1 MLFNSTEFIFF
12 FTIVFFSYWF
22 LFSKSNQFQNILIL
36 FSSYLFYAWWDLRF
50 LVLII
55 ISSLT
60 DFLAGIFIQKNKKN
74 KQRKSI
80 LFISLFTN
88 LGILFCFKY
97 FNFFIDNFL
106 MVLKSFNI
114 STNIEFIEIILPI
127 GISFYTFQSLSYTID
142 VYNKKINATNNIIA
156 FFAFVS
162 FFPQLVAGPIE
173 RAKNLLPQFCKP
185 RVFDYEFALSGCKL
199 ILIGLFKKM
208 VIADSLSIVVDMI
221 YANPADYLG
230 LPTLI
235 ATVFFAFQIY
245 CDFSG
250 YSDIAIGLARLLGF
264 KLMLNFDTPYFSK
277 SLSEFW
283 RRWHISLSSWFRD
296 YVYIPLGGSRVSETK
311 VSFNIMVTFLLSGLW
326 HGANW
331 TFILWGALHGLVVVI
346 EKQIL
351 TVTNHLKNN
360 FVIDFMKI
368 SLTFSFVCIT
378 WIFFRSETIYDA
390 FLIFNNLFIDI
401 ASYTNYEEIS
411 LKFRGIGLKPSDM
424 VYCLALIIFL
434 ITIEIVTK
442 NNKILNNLKNKKL
455 FIVAFYYILLI
466 FILIFGTQ
474 NNANNFIYFQF

>member
-264 KLMLNFDTPYFSK
+264 KLMLNFETPYFSK

-296 YVYIPLGGSRVSETK
+296 YIYIPLGGSRVSETK

-331 TFILWGALHGLVVVI
+331 TFILWGALHGFVVVI

-378 WIFFRSETIYDA
+378 WIFW
-390 FLIFNNLFIDI
+390 
-401 ASYTNYEEIS
+401 
-411 LKFRGIGLKPSDM
+411 
-424 VYCLALIIFL
+424 
-434 ITIEIVTK
+434 
-442 NNKILNNLKNKKL
+442 
-455 FIVAFYYILLI
+455 
-466 FILIFGTQ
+466 
-474 NNANNFIYFQF
+474 

>member
-1 MLFNSTEFIFF
+1 
-12 FTIVFFSYWF
+12 
-22 LFSKSNQFQNILIL
+22 
-36 FSSYLFYAWWDLRF
+36 
-50 LVLII
+50 
-55 ISSLT
+55 
-60 DFLAGIFIQKNKKN
+60 
-74 KQRKSI
+74 
-80 LFISLFTN
+80 
-88 LGILFCFKY
+88 
-97 FNFFIDNFL
+97 

-250 YSDIAIGLARLLGF
+250 YSDIAIGLAKDFLGF
-264 KLMLNFDTPYFSK
+264 KLMLNFETPYFSK

-331 TFILWGALHGLVVVI
+331 TLSCGVLYMDW
-346 EKQIL
+346 
-351 TVTNHLKNN
+351 
-360 FVIDFMKI
+360 
-368 SLTFSFVCIT
+368 
-378 WIFFRSETIYDA
+378 
-390 FLIFNNLFIDI
+390 
-401 ASYTNYEEIS
+401 
-411 LKFRGIGLKPSDM
+411 
-424 VYCLALIIFL
+424 
-434 ITIEIVTK
+434 
-442 NNKILNNLKNKKL
+442 
-455 FIVAFYYILLI
+455 LL
-466 FILIFGTQ
+466 
-474 NNANNFIYFQF
+474 

>member
-1 MLFNSTEFIFF
+1 
-12 FTIVFFSYWF
+12 
-22 LFSKSNQFQNILIL
+22 
-36 FSSYLFYAWWDLRF
+36 
-50 LVLII
+50 
-55 ISSLT
+55 
-60 DFLAGIFIQKNKKN
+60 
-74 KQRKSI
+74 
-80 LFISLFTN
+80 
-88 LGILFCFKY
+88 
-97 FNFFIDNFL
+97 
-106 MVLKSFNI
+106 
-114 STNIEFIEIILPI
+114 
-127 GISFYTFQSLSYTID
+127 
-142 VYNKKINATNNIIA
+142 
-156 FFAFVS
+156 
-162 FFPQLVAGPIE
+162 
-173 RAKNLLPQFCKP
+173 
-185 RVFDYEFALSGCKL
+185 
-199 ILIGLFKKM
+199 M

-264 KLMLNFDTPYFSK
+264 KLMLNFETPYFSK

>member
-1 MLFNSTEFIFF
+1 M
-12 FTIVFFSYWF
+12 
-22 LFSKSNQFQNILIL
+22 
-36 FSSYLFYAWWDLRF
+36 
-50 LVLII
+50 
-55 ISSLT
+55 
-60 DFLAGIFIQKNKKN
+60 
-74 KQRKSI
+74 
-80 LFISLFTN
+80 
-88 LGILFCFKY
+88 
-97 FNFFIDNFL
+97 
-106 MVLKSFNI
+106 
-114 STNIEFIEIILPI
+114 
-127 GISFYTFQSLSYTID
+127 
-142 VYNKKINATNNIIA
+142 
-156 FFAFVS
+156 
-162 FFPQLVAGPIE
+162 VAGPIE

-264 KLMLNFDTPYFSK
+264 KLMLNFETPYFSK

-378 WIFFRSETIYDA
+378 WIFLE
-390 FLIFNNLFIDI
+390 
-401 ASYTNYEEIS
+401 
-411 LKFRGIGLKPSDM
+411 
-424 VYCLALIIFL
+424 V
-434 ITIEIVTK
+434 
-442 NNKILNNLKNKKL
+442 KL
-455 FIVAFYYILLI
+455 FMMHF
-466 FILIFGTQ
+466 
-474 NNANNFIYFQF
+474 NF